1 LLDLTLSEFRIL
13 STLLDKRGKVYSRA
27 NLLDVL
33 HEDDRDISDRTVD
46 THIKNLRQKLQK
58 ITGKKDI
65 IQAVY
70 GMGYTIE

>member
-1 LLDLTLSEFRIL
+1 
-13 STLLDKRGKVYSRA
+13 
-27 NLLDVL
+27 
-33 HEDDRDISDRTVD
+33 VD